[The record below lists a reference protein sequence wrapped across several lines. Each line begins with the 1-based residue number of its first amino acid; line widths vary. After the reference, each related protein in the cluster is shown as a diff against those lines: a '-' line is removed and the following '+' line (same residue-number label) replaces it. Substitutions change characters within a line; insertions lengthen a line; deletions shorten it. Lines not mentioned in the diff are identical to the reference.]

1 MNTQRLLIAT
11 LLASLCAPALG
22 FEATPQGDDADRRI
36 VIRQSTLTLPSGQ
49 LASLRPGDS
58 ASLTGAMLRLGG
70 EQVVKGA
77 PYSAEAVSERL
88 QQLSDGNQIVHRA
101 STIHYRDSAGRTRTE
116 VRNSNGSVRTVTIND
131 PVAGSRWI
139 LHPERKTAFQSAI
152 TPDHVRTAAEQARS
166 AATQA
171 RIDATQARIDA
182 ARARA
187 EAARERAG
195 ADAARR
201 AGNEARIA
209 ADEARIAADEARKEI
224 DRLRKE
230 GKLVGNQMVIVK
242 DVGRGEERP
251 DMRVRI
257 AQPAPIALPAARALS
272 AQIAPMIVGAAN
284 DGRWSS
290 TAVTRDLGMRDIG
303 GVRAQGQQR
312 SYEIPAGEIG
322 NRNPIVVSSETW
334 TSPELQ
340 ILVQQK
346 LSDPRSGELVYRLE
360 GLKRAEPPRSLFSP
374 PSDYALRDA
383 ANPDRRD

>member
-11 LLASLCAPALG
+11 LLASLCAPALAL
-22 FEATPQGDDADRRI
+22 EATPTDNDAERRI
-36 VIRQSTLTLPSGQ
+36 VIRQSTLTLPPGQ
-49 LASLRPGDS
+49 LAGLRAGDS
-58 ASLTGAMLRLGG
+58 ASLAGAMLRLGG
-70 EQVVKGA
+70 EQVIKGA

-88 QQLSDGNQIVHRA
+88 QQLSDGNQIVNRSSA
-101 STIHYRDSAGRTRTE
+101 MHYRDSAGRTRTE
-116 VRNSNGSVRTVTIND
+116 VRNNNGSVRTVTIND
-131 PVAGSRWI
+131 PVAGTRWV

-152 TPDHVRTAAEQARS
+152 TPDHVRAAAEQARS
-166 AATQA
+166 AAAQARSEAAQA
-171 RIDATQARIDA
+171 RIEA

-195 ADAARR
+195 ADVARR
-201 AGNEARIA
+201 AEDAARIV
-209 ADEARIAADEARKEI
+209 ADEARIAAEQARKDI

-242 DVGRGEERP
+242 EVGRSEERP
-251 DMRVRI
+251 DVRVRI

-272 AQIAPMIVGAAN
+272 AQIAPMIVGTAN

-290 TAVTRDLGMRDIG
+290 GAVTRDLGMRDIG

-346 LSDPRSGELVYRLE
+346 LSDPRSGDLMYRLE
-360 GLKRAEPPRSLFSP
+360 GLRRAEPPLSLFSP
-374 PSDYALRDA
+374 PSDYSVRDA